1 MLGTLFC
8 YGYDVVVGSD
18 LSRDSSAH
26 TTVFFKLRDPRID
39 YMPLHYYSHK
49 FICIAPYSTGG
60 PVTSVS
66 KTLLKLNGNQAGL
79 GRFEIQGLRMQGGGQ
94 VKFILW
100 KIFAHMTDNSSSTP

>member
-49 FICIAPYSTGG
+49 FICIAPYSTGVARSL
-60 PVTSVS
+60 VTARLV
-66 KTLLKLNGNQAGL
+66 KLNGNQAGL
-79 GRFEIQGLRMQGGGQ
+79 GRFEIQGLHKQRGR
-94 VKFILW
+94 LSY
-100 KIFAHMTDNSSSTP
+100 T